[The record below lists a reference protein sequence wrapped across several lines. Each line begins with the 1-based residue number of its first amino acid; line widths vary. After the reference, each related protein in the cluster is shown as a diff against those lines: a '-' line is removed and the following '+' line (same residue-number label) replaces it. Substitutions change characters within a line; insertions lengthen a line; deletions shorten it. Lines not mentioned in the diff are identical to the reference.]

1 MEILGGKKIVT
12 SSLSSIPW
20 TMFNIRGSN
29 VSSFTI
35 EFNSPMMMMWT
46 DRSFFFFFW
55 LNCKIMYFDKKNC
68 WHNSIPCSEECFEVF
83 LVTNCLNSFS
93 NLCLIFCL
101 IRNVPNNHLFVRD
114 LQIKISAKV
123 FKVPLF
129 YIWKKRISMPPII
142 EW

>member
-1 MEILGGKKIVT
+1 MAFFECLITLKFDFMQNLSGCKFEKCPYHAALTSYFESFWSIV
-12 SSLSSIPW
+12 
-20 TMFNIRGSN
+20 
-29 VSSFTI
+29 
-35 EFNSPMMMMWT
+35 
-46 DRSFFFFFW
+46 
-55 LNCKIMYFDKKNC
+55 C

-114 LQIKISAKV
+114 LQIKISSRV

-129 YIWKKRISMPPII
+129 YIWKKRISMPTII
-142 EW
+142 E